1 MNPTIETLT
10 IEKMIYGGDGLSH
23 LPSGKAVF
31 VPFVL
36 PSEDVSVN
44 LLEEKPGFARAALS
58 EVLKPSASRTAPQC
72 PYFTSCGGCHYQHAD
87 YSAQL
92 EIKSAVLRE
101 TLRRTAKFEWQ
112 DEIIVHSA
120 EPWNYRNRTRLKV
133 RGGVNFCAGYYRVS
147 SHDLLAVEQ
156 CPVSSPAI
164 NRAIAQLWQM
174 GRAERVP
181 AGVQEIEFFADHDD
195 SRLLIEVY
203 GELNKAAAQALLE
216 EMHAKLPAVVG
227 CAFFS
232 TAQTSTPAT
241 VTVGEPSLHY
251 AAGERTFQV
260 SAGSF
265 FQINR
270 FLINDL
276 VRTVTG
282 DSHGKLALDLYAGVG
297 LFANHLAA
305 RFERV
310 QAAETSPASFGD
322 LKKNGLRNV
331 KVVAKTT
338 EQFLE
343 THKAK
348 PELVVVDPP
357 RAGLGDR
364 TAKLL
369 ASLSAPAIAYLSCDP
384 ATLARDLRVLRES
397 GYRVEAVHLFDLFP
411 QTFHIECLVRLTL

>member
-31 VPFVL
+31 APFVL
-36 PSEDVSVN
+36 PGEEVSVS

-87 YSAQL
+87 YNAQL
-92 EIKSAVLRE
+92 EIKNAVLRE

-112 DEIIVHSA
+112 DEIVVHSA

-133 RGGVNFCAGYYRVS
+133 RGGADFCAGYYRGS

-164 NRAIAQLWQM
+164 NRAITQLWQM
-174 GRAERVP
+174 GREQRVP
-181 AGVQEIEFFADHDD
+181 AGVQEIELFANHDD
-195 SRLLIEVY
+195 SQLLIEVH
-203 GELNKAAAQALLE
+203 GELNKTTAQTLLE
-216 EMHAKLPAVVG
+216 EIQAKIAGVAG
-227 CAFFS
+227 CVFFS
-232 TAQTSTPAT
+232 TAQTNTPAA
-241 VTVGEPSLHY
+241 VTVGEPFLQYS
-251 AAGERTFQV
+251 AGERTFQV

-265 FQINR
+265 FQVNR
-270 FLINDL
+270 YLINDL

-282 DSHGKLALDLYAGVG
+282 DFSGKLALDLYAGAG

-322 LKKNGLRNV
+322 LKRNGLRNV
-331 KVVAKTT
+331 KVVCKTT

-343 THKAK
+343 THKAQ
-348 PELVVVDPP
+348 PELAVVDPP
-357 RAGLGDR
+357 RTGLGDR

-369 ASLSAPAIAYLSCDP
+369 ASLRAPAIAYLSCDP

-397 GYRVEAVHLFDLFP
+397 GYRVEAVHLIDLFP
-411 QTFHIECLVRLTL
+411 QTFHIECLVRLAL

>member
-1 MNPTIETLT
+1 MTIENLT

-23 LPSGKAVF
+23 LPNGKAAF

-36 PSEDVSVN
+36 PGEEVSVN

-58 EVLKPSASRTAPQC
+58 EVLKSSASRATPQC
-72 PYFTSCGGCHYQHAD
+72 PYFTTCGGCHYQHAD
-87 YSAQL
+87 YNAQL
-92 EIKSAVLRE
+92 EIKSAVLRD

-112 DEIIVHSA
+112 DEIVVHSA

-133 RGGVNFCAGYYRVS
+133 RGGAAFCAGYYRIS

-164 NRAIAQLWQM
+164 NRALAQLWQM
-174 GRAERVP
+174 GREQRIP
-181 AGVQEIEFFADHDD
+181 AGVHEIEFFANHDD
-195 SRLLIEVY
+195 SQLLIEVY
-203 GELNKAAAQALLE
+203 GELDKTSAQALLQ
-216 EMHAKLPAVVG
+216 EMKAQISGTAG
-227 CAFFS
+227 CAFFPS
-232 TAQTSTPAT
+232 AQGSAPPAL
-241 VTVGEPSLHY
+241 TVGDPFLNY
-251 AAGERTFQV
+251 AAGERMFQV

-270 FLINDL
+270 YLIDDL

-282 DSHGKLALDLYAGVG
+282 DFSGKLALDLYAGAG

-305 RFERV
+305 RFDRV
-310 QAAETSPASFGD
+310 QAAETAPASFGD
-322 LKKNGLRNV
+322 LKKNALRNV
-331 KVVAKTT
+331 KQVSKTT

-343 THKAK
+343 THKAQ

-357 RAGLGDR
+357 RAGLGER

-369 ASLSAPAIAYLSCDP
+369 ASLRAPAIAYLSCDP

-411 QTFHIECLVRLTL
+411 QTFHIECLVRLAL